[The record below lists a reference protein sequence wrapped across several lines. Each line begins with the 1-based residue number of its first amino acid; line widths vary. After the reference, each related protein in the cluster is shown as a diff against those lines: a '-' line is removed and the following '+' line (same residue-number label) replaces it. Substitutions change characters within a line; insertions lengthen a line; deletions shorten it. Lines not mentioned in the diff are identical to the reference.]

1 LFLSFYLQVVKGN
14 SPLTTGLLFLPMTGS
29 ILISSNLSS
38 SIGRG
43 PRALIAAGMLLCA
56 GGMALLTQVTVTS
69 SYVSGVLPGVLILGL
84 GLGQIFAQAIN
95 TATAGV
101 AREDSGVASALVNTM
116 QQVGGSIGAAA
127 LSTIALS
134 ATATYLIGHDTG
146 PQAQAVAATYGYTTA
161 FAVSAGLLVLGCIL
175 AIVLLPSR
183 RRLADIGEA
192 GAATPAAPGP
202 PSELAPPAT
211 ASAQQQVSE
220 AIPVALCSCSPLVHP
235 VAGSSREPGI
245 HPPAS
250 PSVHALGQAHDLHID

>member
-1 LFLSFYLQVVKGN
+1 
-14 SPLTTGLLFLPMTGS
+14 
-29 ILISSNLSS
+29 
-38 SIGRG
+38 
-43 PRALIAAGMLLCA
+43 
-56 GGMALLTQVTVTS
+56 
-69 SYVSGVLPGVLILGL
+69 
-84 GLGQIFAQAIN
+84 
-95 TATAGV
+95 
-101 AREDSGVASALVNTM
+101 M

-161 FAVSAGLLVLGCIL
+161 FAVSAGLLGLGCIL
-175 AIVLLPSR
+175 AIVLLPSRSSADKPVFGTSRSRPNFFQQSAPRASAENLFRDTGPR

-245 HPPAS
+245 HPARQDFRPRPGA
-250 PSVHALGQAHDLHID
+250 GT

>member
-1 LFLSFYLQVVKGN
+1 
-14 SPLTTGLLFLPMTGS
+14 MIGS

-38 SIGRG
+38 NTGLG

-56 GGMALLTQVTVTS
+56 GGMALLTQVSVTS
-69 SYVSGVLPGVLILGL
+69 SYVSGVLPSVLILGL

-192 GAATPAAPGP
+192 GAATPAASGP

-220 AIPVALCSCSPLVHP
+220 AIPVALCSCSPLFHP

-245 HPPAS
+245 HPAR
-250 PSVHALGQAHDLHID
+250 